1 MPTVWDETRVLNAEL
16 DEWITVARRKGSD
29 WKGSDWYV
37 GTITNTS
44 GRIITVPLNFL
55 LRDQYTVDLY
65 RDASDAVQNPNHLS
79 KQTRTVKSSDVIRV
93 ELAPGG
99 GQVMRLKTINM
110 R

>member
-29 WKGSDWYV
+29 WYV
-37 GTITNTS
+37 GTITNTLP
-44 GRIITVPLNFL
+44 RKITVPLNFL
-55 LRDQYTVDLY
+55 PRGQYTVDIY
-65 RDASDAVQNPNHLS
+65 TDAPDAIQNPNHLS
-79 KQTRTVKSSDVIRV
+79 KETRRVNSSDVISV

-99 GQVMRLKTINM
+99 GQVMRLRKINM